1 MYSSSGRPVVQRS
14 SPPRH
19 KNPDRERRD
28 RPEQGDARGEDQV
41 GSRRMVEEHLCE
53 EASKERRLTDM
64 TGPAANGVTAAIT
77 EAISATFTSVRLR
90 HERQ

>member
-1 MYSSSGRPVVQRS
+1 
-14 SPPRH
+14 
-19 KNPDRERRD
+19 
-28 RPEQGDARGEDQV
+28 
-41 GSRRMVEEHLCE
+41 MVEEHLCE

-77 EAISATFTSVRLR
+77 ETISATFTSVRLR